1 MRWEQATS
9 TARFSAFL
17 PSDAREKG
25 GRPQASHAP
34 PSDEPCHAL
43 REKAVTRRRRQCRF
57 ANWLVTINPENPRFV
72 YPRVMPERVLLVSG
86 GGRGIGASTCRL
98 AAARG
103 YHVAVNFQRDAQS
116 ASDLVAEI
124 AGLGG
129 KAIALQADVTQP
141 AEVERL
147 FAETESRLGRLTH
160 FVNNAGI
167 TGPASRLAEASVETL
182 RAVLD
187 VNVFGALLCARAA
200 ARRLARSHGGAGGA
214 IVNVSSGAATLGS
227 PGEWVWYAA
236 SKAAVDAL
244 TLGLAR
250 ELAHD
255 GVRVNGVAPGLVDT
269 RLHDSS
275 GIPGRLEKMAP
286 TIPIGRAASP
296 DEIAEAIVFL
306 LSDAASYV
314 TGSVLRVAGGR

>member
-1 MRWEQATS
+1 MS
-9 TARFSAFL
+9 
-17 PSDAREKG
+17 
-25 GRPQASHAP
+25 
-34 PSDEPCHAL
+34 
-43 REKAVTRRRRQCRF
+43 
-57 ANWLVTINPENPRFV
+57 
-72 YPRVMPERVLLVSG
+72 ERVLLVTG
-86 GGRGIGASTCRL
+86 GGRGIGAATCRL

-103 YHVAVNFQRDAQS
+103 YHVAVNYRRDTLS
-116 ASDLVAEI
+116 AAALVREI
-124 AGLGG
+124 EAAGGIAV
-129 KAIALQADVTQP
+129 AIQADVSLPT
-141 AEVERL
+141 EIERL
-147 FAETESRLGRLTH
+147 FAEAEARLGRVTH
-160 FVNNAGI
+160 FVNNAGM
-167 TGPASRLAEASVETL
+167 TGPASRLDEASVDTL

-187 VNVFGALLCARAA
+187 LNVFGALLCARAA
-200 ARRLARSHGGAGGA
+200 VKAMSRSRGGGGGA

-250 ELAHD
+250 ELASD

-269 RLHDSS
+269 TLHESS
-275 GIPGRLEKMAP
+275 GVPERLQKMAP

-296 DEIAEAIVFL
+296 EEIAESILFL

>member
-1 MRWEQATS
+1 
-9 TARFSAFL
+9 
-17 PSDAREKG
+17 
-25 GRPQASHAP
+25 
-34 PSDEPCHAL
+34 
-43 REKAVTRRRRQCRF
+43 
-57 ANWLVTINPENPRFV
+57 
-72 YPRVMPERVLLVSG
+72 
-86 GGRGIGASTCRL
+86 
-98 AAARG
+98 
-103 YHVAVNFQRDAQS
+103 VAVNYRHDAQS
-116 ASDLVAEI
+116 AAALVATI
-124 AGLGG
+124 RNLGG
-129 KAIALQADVTQP
+129 TAIALQADVTQP
-141 AEVERL
+141 LQVERL
-147 FAETESRLGRLTH
+147 FAEAESELGRVTH
-160 FVNNAGI
+160 FVNNAGM
-167 TGPASRLAEASVETL
+167 TGPASRLDEASVETL

-200 ARRLARSHGGAGGA
+200 AGRLSRSRGGGGGA

-236 SKAAVDAL
+236 SKAAIDAL

-250 ELAHD
+250 ELAHE

-269 RLHDSS
+269 HLHDSS

-296 DEIAEAIVFL
+296 DEIAETILFL

>member
-1 MRWEQATS
+1 MT
-9 TARFSAFL
+9 
-17 PSDAREKG
+17 
-25 GRPQASHAP
+25 
-34 PSDEPCHAL
+34 
-43 REKAVTRRRRQCRF
+43 
-57 ANWLVTINPENPRFV
+57 
-72 YPRVMPERVLLVSG
+72 ERVLLVSG
-86 GGRGIGASTCRL
+86 GGRGIGAATCRL

-103 YHVAVNFQRDAQS
+103 YRVAVNYLRDARS
-116 ASDLVAEI
+116 AKALVQEI
-124 AGLGG
+124 EAAGGTAL
-129 KAIALQADVTQP
+129 ALQANVSEP

-147 FAETESRLGRLTH
+147 FVEAETRLGRVTH
-160 FVNNAGI
+160 FVNNAGM
-167 TGPASRLAEASVETL
+167 TGAASRLDEASVDTL

-187 VNVFGALLCARAA
+187 LNVFGALLCARAA
-200 ARRLARSHGGAGGA
+200 AQRMSRSRGGGGGA

-236 SKAAVDAL
+236 SKAAVDTL

-250 ELAHD
+250 ELARD

-269 RLHDSS
+269 TLHDSS
-275 GIPGRLEKMAP
+275 GVPGRMEKMAP

-296 DEIAEAIVFL
+296 EEIAETILFL